1 MSLGLAL
8 CTVLYCNEWC
18 CTHDCLDLSL
28 GSILPLPLPLSA
40 GPPVNPHHPP
50 APTQLAPFHQ
60 VPTETQRRDRH
71 RHPEGG
77 VTKTPARNTHHP
89 NASEEGVE
97 CDGVVD
103 LDRPRW
109 SPPRSITME
118 AEHHNLAAPART
130 PESLRRRQRDRLSP
144 RRGFANASRPVAGAL
159 EVEGAPGNQ
168 NMLAPAPRAKVAVN
182 RSPDAARKK
191 PLQDGLRKE
200 NSMNR
205 RAQRDAE
212 DAKHEISLD
221 GGAAARGGRHFTVS
235 NVGNNGK
242 IYLR

>member
-1 MSLGLAL
+1 MY
-8 CTVLYCNEWC
+8 CTYCNEWC

-40 GPPVNPHHPP
+40 GAPVNPHHPP

-109 SPPRSITME
+109 SPPV
-118 AEHHNLAAPART
+118 HHHGGRAPQPRCPGSHPREPSTTTTRPTVAAPGVCQ
-130 PESLRRRQRDRLSP
+130 RQSP
-144 RRGFANASRPVAGAL
+144 GRRGSRG
-159 EVEGAPGNQ
+159 
-168 NMLAPAPRAKVAVN
+168 
-182 RSPDAARKK
+182 
-191 PLQDGLRKE
+191 
-200 NSMNR
+200 
-205 RAQRDAE
+205 
-212 DAKHEISLD
+212 
-221 GGAAARGGRHFTVS
+221 
-235 NVGNNGK
+235 
-242 IYLR
+242 

>member
-1 MSLGLAL
+1 
-8 CTVLYCNEWC
+8 
-18 CTHDCLDLSL
+18 
-28 GSILPLPLPLSA
+28 
-40 GPPVNPHHPP
+40 
-50 APTQLAPFHQ
+50 
-60 VPTETQRRDRH
+60 
-71 RHPEGG
+71 
-77 VTKTPARNTHHP
+77 
-89 NASEEGVE
+89 
-97 CDGVVD
+97 
-103 LDRPRW
+103 
-109 SPPRSITME
+109 ME

-144 RRGFANASRPVAGAL
+144 RRGFANASRPVAGAP

-168 NMLAPAPRAKVAVN
+168 IMLAPAPRAKVAVN

-221 GGAAARGGRHFTVS
+221 GGAAGRGGRHFTVS